1 MDDTSVQSDLL
12 KTRLQRAN
20 KMDFQTLL
28 LTVGKALSKDEVKAL
43 AYLCTDLL
51 GRNPTSVESTS
62 DLFSRLSDQDH
73 LSADRPHLLTE
84 LLRIIQRTR
93 LVNELQ
99 LPGQASSLI
108 SPYRKLLYNL
118 SEEITTDD
126 LKDVKF
132 LLNSQLPRRKLE
144 ENVPTLDVFLEMEH
158 MDLISDTNL
167 NLLETIFEKVCPV
180 LKQKINQFKAWQV
193 RHTGPIAQETGRPR
207 SASYTFELSQFRKSL
222 EPGRSL
228 SCENPV
234 SSEEWRPLA
243 ESSMNS
249 YTSVDFTNVSRG
261 GDECEALSRGSNL
274 STETSICASSKV
286 SSDAV
291 KVSRSQ
297 DNETSSEKQTSQTT
311 NTDSEV
317 LGAYPMTAAKRGIC
331 LIVNNQDFSKSKQG
345 LLERMG
351 TKIDED
357 CLRKVFQ
364 WLGFEV
370 VIERDCERDKMLSVL
385 RELGRRD
392 HSQMDCLVCCVLS
405 HGQEGSVYGVDGLTI
420 QIKELM
426 EPVNGLNCS
435 SLAEKPKL
443 FFIQACQGSNEQKAV
458 YIETDGSARSLVYSD
473 AIKAKHSIPSDADF
487 LLGMATVPSFVSFRE
502 RKNGTWFIQSLCQN
516 LVRMVPS
523 GFDLVSILTKVNADV
538 SQKTDFTCSKKQM
551 PQPAFSLRK
560 KVVFPVPKVSA
571 PCLSHCQQ

>member
-180 LKQKINQFKAWQV
+180 LKQKINQFKAWQ
-193 RHTGPIAQETGRPR
+193 G
-207 SASYTFELSQFRKSL
+207 K
-222 EPGRSL
+222 
-228 SCENPV
+228 
-234 SSEEWRPLA
+234 PLKILFA
-243 ESSMNS
+243 
-249 YTSVDFTNVSRG
+249 
-261 GDECEALSRGSNL
+261 
-274 STETSICASSKV
+274 I
-286 SSDAV
+286 
-291 KVSRSQ
+291 
-297 DNETSSEKQTSQTT
+297 TT
-311 NTDSEV
+311 N
-317 LGAYPMTAAKRGIC
+317 
-331 LIVNNQDFSKSKQG
+331 
-345 LLERMG
+345 
-351 TKIDED
+351 
-357 CLRKVFQ
+357 
-364 WLGFEV
+364 
-370 VIERDCERDKMLSVL
+370 
-385 RELGRRD
+385 
-392 HSQMDCLVCCVLS
+392 
-405 HGQEGSVYGVDGLTI
+405 
-420 QIKELM
+420 
-426 EPVNGLNCS
+426 
-435 SLAEKPKL
+435 
-443 FFIQACQGSNEQKAV
+443 
-458 YIETDGSARSLVYSD
+458 
-473 AIKAKHSIPSDADF
+473 
-487 LLGMATVPSFVSFRE
+487 
-502 RKNGTWFIQSLCQN
+502 
-516 LVRMVPS
+516 
-523 GFDLVSILTKVNADV
+523 
-538 SQKTDFTCSKKQM
+538 
-551 PQPAFSLRK
+551 
-560 KVVFPVPKVSA
+560 
-571 PCLSHCQQ
+571 